1 MPAPVALTYDSFNVH
16 NSVNRVAR
24 AVCGQRVA
32 KQRVRRDEVPPVA
45 RKSQSCA
52 ACPLLGGQPLQCDRH
67 RVLIEVASDSIAD
80 VYVRA
85 HGQTRFSPLPF
96 TTNSRRRAPSGD
108 FTVCALRA
116 ARTLITFRMALS

>member
-1 MPAPVALTYDSFNVH
+1 MGVGAEREV
-16 NSVNRVAR
+16 
-24 AVCGQRVA
+24 
-32 KQRVRRDEVPPVA
+32 KQRVRREAVPPVA
-45 RKSQSCA
+45 RESESCA

-96 TTNSRRRAPSGD
+96 TTTSRRRAPSGD
-108 FTVCALRA
+108 FTARGLRA
-116 ARTLITFRMALS
+116 PRTFITFRMALSSRSLACRAAGPPH